1 MNSPR
6 LRDHLGHM
14 LAAAREIIDFVQG
27 LNREAFMTDRRTQQA
42 VVMDLLIIGEAAAK
56 VMEADPEFS
65 RAHPEVSWRNMRGM
79 RNRMIH
85 GYFETNFELVWE
97 TVSVEIPPLISKPRT
112 PPSSTENSRSFV
124 AGSPVST

>member
-14 LAAAREIIDFVQG
+14 LTAAREVLEFVEG
-27 LNREAFMTDRRTQQA
+27 SDRDGFMADRRTQQA
-42 VVMDLLIIGEAAAK
+42 VVMNLLIIGETAAK
-56 VMEADPEFS
+56 IIEADPAFT
-65 RAHPEVSWRNMRGM
+65 RAHPEVPWRNMRGM

-97 TVSVEIPPLISKPRT
+97 TVSVEIPPLIVRL
-112 PPSSTENSRSFV
+112 
-124 AGSPVST
+124 AGLLDDT